1 MKYMT
6 GNEIRTAYLEFF
18 KSKEHLILHSFP
30 LIPENDPSLLLI
42 GAGMAPLKPYF
53 TGKLVPPS
61 YRVTT
66 SQKCIRTDDID
77 NVGRTARHHTF
88 FEMLGNFSFGN
99 YFKKE
104 AISWAWEFLTKVLE
118 LDQSKLSVT
127 IYPDDDEA
135 YDYWH
140 NMIGLPD
147 DHIFKMDDN
156 FWEIGEGPCGPD
168 SEIFYDLGPERGCGK
183 PTCTVGCDCD
193 RYLEIWNLVFTQFNR
208 TKDGEYVPLEKKNI
222 DTGMGLERI
231 ASVVQEKESNFE
243 TDLIYPIIEKVIAI
257 SGGDYSKPDQK
268 MAMKVIADHIRA
280 VTVMIGDG
288 ILPSNEGRGYV
299 LRRILRR
306 AVRYGRVLGIND
318 LFLSSLVDT
327 VITILGAEYPE
338 LKQYESLIKRIID
351 TEEKQFSATLAQGLE
366 MLQDLMNAAG
376 DKKVLDGQSVFKL
389 YDTFGFPVE
398 LTQEIAEEN
407 GFEIDLDGFKE
418 AMKEQQDRAR
428 AARTKVDAKVV
439 VPDTTKLDQSKLVND
454 PAAEQAQIVMI
465 GKDGVEVE
473 TAGDGE
479 EVTLI
484 LDANPFHAEGGGQ
497 LGDTGSI
504 RAAGGSAAVS
514 DAKALPN
521 GLVYLIATVKEGAI
535 HSGDTV
541 QLSVDKARNL
551 ALARNHTATHLLQ
564 AALRTVLGNHVN
576 QAGSLVTP
584 DHLRFD
590 FTHFSPVTAAE
601 LEKVEQLVNDEIL
614 KNDVVTIEEMPI
626 DAAKEKGAMAL
637 FGEKYGDIVRVVSVD
652 GFSCELC
659 GGSHVKSTAIIG
671 SFRIL
676 SESGT
681 GTGVRRIEAVTGAA
695 ALQKAKEDQ
704 AVLRQLATDL
714 KAKNSEITTKVA
726 NLMSQLKEAE
736 KELQQL
742 KKEAALSDLDTILAS
757 QETIGGVSVVAAETQ
772 ADSMDS
778 LRDLADTI
786 MDKLGNG
793 VVLLSAA
800 HEDKINFVCKV
811 AKADTKKGLHA
822 GKIIKAA
829 AQVAGGNGGGRPD
842 MAQAGGKEP
851 AKPCRLASSSSKNC
865 SADFPAAM

>member
-465 GKDGVEVE
+465 GKDGVAVE

-851 AKPCRLASSSSKNC
+851 AKAGEALQAGKQLVQELLG
-865 SADFPAAM
+865 

>member
-714 KAKNSEITTKVA
+714 KAKNNEITTKVA

-793 VVLLSAA
+793 VVLLSSA

-851 AKPCRLASSSSKNC
+851 AKAGEALQAGKQLVQELLG
-865 SADFPAAM
+865 

>member
-306 AVRYGRVLGIND
+306 AVRYGRVLCIND

-398 LTQEIAEEN
+398 LNQEIAEEN
-407 GFEIDLDGFKE
+407 GVEIDLDGFKE

-851 AKPCRLASSSSKNC
+851 AKAGEALQAGKQLVQELLG
-865 SADFPAAM
+865 